1 MTPSALR
8 RVRSILESLD
18 PEELAGWFCAGLEQ
32 GNGGTAAA
40 WRARD
45 ELRKLEAE
53 ADAPRPAPKASR

>member
-32 GNGGTAAA
+32 GNGGTSAA

-53 ADAPRPAPKASR
+53 ADAPRPKASR

>member
-32 GNGGTAAA
+32 GNGGTSAA

-53 ADAPRPAPKASR
+53 ADAQRPKASR